1 MGTSLV
7 GSILIIHQCA
17 GMEPLTSFALV
28 VGGGWGAERGSMA
41 TGTAVSGPQRL
52 HWESPII
59 NHGGDG
65 GGGSGWGCVCVI
77 FKSHK

>member
-7 GSILIIHQCA
+7 GSILIIHWCA
-17 GMEPLTSFALV
+17 GMEPLTSHEFSSV
-28 VGGGWGAERGSMA
+28 VGGTERGSMA

-59 NHGGDG
+59 NHSG
-65 GGGSGWGCVCVI
+65 GGGGGGGGVCY
-77 FKSHK
+77 FHKS